1 MTVVDIDKLVE
12 QQMQGGSIAPKPQEQ
27 EIKEPQPV
35 KQENHEN
42 NHLTTTNLK
51 KEANF
56 EADELDFSML
66 KKLKFYL
73 SGLIKHGGSDL
84 HIKSSSIIRGR
95 INGEMIPLSNEIIT
109 HADGIKLAKEV
120 LRGRFEELVENKS
133 IDFNFKL
140 NEKFRFRG
148 NMFFQTDGVSA
159 VFRVIPVDI
168 PSMEDLKLPLSIKK
182 FCSLK
187 RGLVLV
193 TGPTG
198 SGKSTTLA
206 SIINQINK
214 DHKKHIITIEDPVE
228 FVYKDQNSLVN
239 QRAIGQDALDF
250 STALRAALRED
261 PDIILVGEM
270 RDMETIETAMHAAE
284 TGHLVLSTLHTVDAK
299 DTINRIIG
307 MFPGN
312 EQNKIRMSLAAT
324 LQGILS
330 QRLVKTVDNK
340 RAAAIEILMKNAR
353 IESLIA
359 ESRDSEITDAIA
371 EGKDIYGM
379 QTFDQALLDLYKS
392 GKISEEETLI
402 NASNASDL
410 KMQMTSHDSKS
421 GGEVDL
427 TESMIDLKISE

>member
-1 MTVVDIDKLVE
+1 MTVVDIDKLAE
-12 QQMQGGSIAPKPQEQ
+12 EQMQEGGVTTPVQEQ
-27 EIKEPQPV
+27 INTQEKEP
-35 KQENHEN
+35 KIGSY
-42 NHLTTTNLK
+42 
-51 KEANF
+51 
-56 EADELDFSML
+56 DGDFKMI
-66 KKLKFYL
+66 KKLEFYL
-73 SGLIKHGGSDL
+73 AGLVKHGGSDL
-84 HIKSSSIIRGR
+84 HIKSSSLIRGR
-95 INGEMIPLSNEIIT
+95 INGEMMPLSNEILT
-109 HADGIKLAKEV
+109 HADGLQLAKEV
-120 LRGRFEELVENKS
+120 LRGRFQELVDKKS
-133 IDFNFKL
+133 VDFNYKL
-140 NEKFRFRG
+140 DEKYRFRG

-168 PSMEDLKLPLSIKK
+168 PSMEDLKLPKSIEK
-182 FCSLK
+182 FCHLK

-214 DHKKHIITIEDPVE
+214 DQKKHIITIEDPVE
-228 FVYKDQNSLVN
+228 FVYKDQNSLIN

-261 PDIILVGEM
+261 PDVILVGEM

-324 LQGILS
+324 LQGVLS
-330 QRLVKTVDNK
+330 QRLVKTKDNK
-340 RAAAIEILMKNAR
+340 RAAAIEILFKNAR
-353 IESLIA
+353 IESLISD
-359 ESRDSEITDAIA
+359 SRDSEITDAIA

-379 QTFDQALLDLYKS
+379 QTFDQALLDLYSK
-392 GKISEEETLI
+392 GKITEQEALL
-402 NASNASDL
+402 NASNSSDL
-410 KMQMTSHDSKS
+410 QMKITNFN
-421 GGEVDL
+421 GEANGVQDL
-427 TESMIDLKISE
+427 NESLIDLKIEE

>member
-1 MTVVDIDKLVE
+1 MTVVDK
-12 QQMQGGSIAPKPQEQ
+12 QMQGNTPSQNNS
-27 EIKEPQPV
+27 QPEV
-35 KQENHEN
+35 SKRELNRT
-42 NHLTTTNLK
+42 LNLK
-51 KEANF
+51 DEAKFNSTDL
-56 EADELDFSML
+56 EYKMV
-66 KKLKFYL
+66 KKLEFYL
-73 SGLIKHGGSDL
+73 EGLVKHGGSDL
-84 HIKSSSIIRGR
+84 HIKSSSLIRGR
-95 INGEMIPLSNEIIT
+95 INGEMMPLSDEILS
-109 HADGIKLAKEV
+109 HADGLQLAKEV
-120 LRGRFEELVENKS
+120 LRGRFQELVDKKS
-133 IDFNFKL
+133 VDFNYKL
-140 NEKFRFRG
+140 NDKYRFRG

-168 PSMEDLKLPLSIKK
+168 PSMEDLKLPKSIES
-182 FCSLK
+182 FCHLK

-214 DHKKHIITIEDPVE
+214 DQRKHIITIEDPVE
-228 FVYKDQNSLVN
+228 FVYKDQNSLIN
-239 QRAIGQDALDF
+239 QRAIGQDAVDF

-261 PDIILVGEM
+261 PDVILVGEM

-324 LQGILS
+324 LQGVLS
-330 QRLVKTVDNK
+330 QRLIKTVDNK
-340 RAAAIEILMKNAR
+340 RAAAIEILIKNAR
-353 IESLIA
+353 IESLISD
-359 ESRDSEITDAIA
+359 SRDSEITDAIA

-379 QTFDQALLDLYKS
+379 QTFDQALLDLYKN
-392 GKISEEETLI
+392 GKISEDEAII

-410 KMQMTSHDSKS
+410 KMQMTSFDSEA

-427 TESMIDLKISE
+427 HDSMIELKIDE

>member
-1 MTVVDIDKLVE
+1 MTIADIDKLVE
-12 QQMQGGSIAPKPQEQ
+12 QKMQDGETTPQTNE
-27 EIKEPQPV
+27 V
-35 KQENHEN
+35 KQQEVQ
-42 NHLTTTNLK
+42 K
-51 KEANF
+51 KETPQKAEEPASTDLKS
-56 EADELDFSML
+56 EADFNAEELEFKMI

-73 SGLIKHGGSDL
+73 AGLVKHGGSDL

-95 INGEMIPLSNEIIT
+95 INGEMIPLSDEILT
-109 HADGIKLAKEV
+109 HADGLQLAKEV
-120 LRGRFEELVENKS
+120 LKGRFTELVENKS
-133 IDFNFKL
+133 VDFNFKL
-140 NEKFRFRG
+140 DDKFRFRG
-148 NMFFQTDGVSA
+148 NMFFQTDGISA

-168 PSMEDLKLPLSIKK
+168 PSMEDLKLPKSIEK
-182 FCSLK
+182 FCHLK

-206 SIINQINK
+206 SIINHINK
-214 DHKKHIITIEDPVE
+214 EQKRHIITIEDPVE
-228 FVYKDQNSLVN
+228 FVYKDRNSLIN

-261 PDIILVGEM
+261 PDVILVGEM

-324 LQGILS
+324 LQGVLS
-330 QRLVKTVDNK
+330 QRLVKTTDGK
-340 RAAAIEILMKNAR
+340 RAAVIEILLRNAR

-359 ESRDSEITDAIA
+359 DSRDSEITEAIK

-379 QTFDQALLDLYKS
+379 QTFDQALYDLLKDER
-392 GKISEEETLI
+392 ITREEALI
-402 NASNASDL
+402 NATNRSDL
-410 KMQMTSHDSKS
+410 TLKLDELNSLMNGAEDINNA
-421 GGEVDL
+421 
-427 TESMIDLKISE
+427 MIDLKVEA